1 MRDLFLPNN
10 GDQYGMCNVLK
21 NLRGR
26 CDSTSESEL
35 ICGASVT
42 VRDEGVKADAVA
54 CRLLV
59 AAPSACFASIA
70 FL

>member
-42 VRDEGVKADAVA
+42 VREGVKADAVA

-59 AAPSACFASIA
+59 AASLACFASIA